1 MSIIKEC
8 GDTGGCH
15 RYIDVIVGIV
25 VAANRARASS
35 SRILK
40 GEDRCRAAQ
49 FRDESLALTPI
60 RSTPSRR
67 TTDRRCRPERLA
79 FGNGDRSAGRA
90 QEYKEPTSVLELEM
104 QARCV
109 AHRMGVYMAAD
120 NHYEFALKWLR
131 GYYNLNFKMLCPKC
145 ASAHDYDELD
155 APER

>member
-1 MSIIKEC
+1 MVNLPAEEARPLEGQQTEDVDQNGSPS
-8 GDTGGCH
+8 GTATG
-15 RYIDVIVGIV
+15 
-25 VAANRARASS
+25 
-35 SRILK
+35 
-40 GEDRCRAAQ
+40 AQ
-49 FRDESLALTPI
+49 
-60 RSTPSRR
+60 
-67 TTDRRCRPERLA
+67 
-79 FGNGDRSAGRA
+79 GRA

>member
-1 MSIIKEC
+1 MS
-8 GDTGGCH
+8 T
-15 RYIDVIVGIV
+15 RT
-25 VAANRARASS
+25 ARL
-35 SRILK
+35 RERRQERR
-40 GEDRCRAAQ
+40 GE
-49 FRDESLALTPI
+49 
-60 RSTPSRR
+60 
-67 TTDRRCRPERLA
+67 
-79 FGNGDRSAGRA
+79 